1 MRPGHWYRISGDGP
15 DLGLTPT
22 APGTRYLADNDPAR
36 DPRLNPL
43 WSTRERLRRL
53 LGRERLSPWSG
64 RVGFRA
70 ITEAWNSAVFA
81 SRCGPCGSMVVYGG
95 GHADYYGADV
105 HTFDLASRTW
115 ARISDG
121 WLGGTP
127 SQYGEGARYPA
138 ARYPNGSP
146 LPPHTYDYVQYD
158 PVTNDYLLA
167 KGQLELGDHVEAV
180 TIPHLFNLTQR
191 RWRHGPRHPHAV
203 LNSSGCSAWDAVRR
217 VLWTHSGDDG
227 GGNAFIG
234 FAPDADNG
242 DGSFGR
248 WTTMH
253 DSKLRATANGNAMQ
267 HLPTLDLLGIA
278 AHDFVAAAPGVVAVV
293 LVGLERGEM
302 VVGVLARH
310 IGIGRINRLGKT
322 ITMTTEAG
330 AFVQQLGHRRAGLVG
345 RLGSRG
351 CIALAAGFIER
362 GHVGHVL
369 FAQAVGNPTHGRV
382 LALALLVGRQRGHN
396 VGRALARNLGH
407 LVDFGEAGL
416 IALDAMAANAHGDL
430 VGTGFGITLDGF
442 CMG

>member
-234 FAPDADNG
+234 FAPDGDNG

-267 HLPTLDLLGIA
+267 HLPTLDLLVIA
-278 AHDFVAAAPGVVAVV
+278 CHARDALGAVEPGHPGAPLTWLTGCGERPPLAEFAALQYAPHSGALVYCAPRDGGALYTIEPPDGPLSRAKAARWCWRRVDASDRTLDPFEDAALCSRGAVNRSHLFGRLRIATFDDGDYAV
-293 LVGLERGEM
+293 LV
-302 VVGVLARH
+302 RH
-310 IGIGRINRLGKT
+310 VDSPVYAMRLPG
-322 ITMTTEAG
+322 
-330 AFVQQLGHRRAGLVG
+330 
-345 RLGSRG
+345 
-351 CIALAAGFIER
+351 
-362 GHVGHVL
+362 
-369 FAQAVGNPTHGRV
+369 
-382 LALALLVGRQRGHN
+382 
-396 VGRALARNLGH
+396 
-407 LVDFGEAGL
+407 
-416 IALDAMAANAHGDL
+416 
-430 VGTGFGITLDGF
+430 
-442 CMG
+442 

>member
-81 SRCGPCGSMVVYGG
+81 TRCGPCGSMVVYGG

-203 LNSSGCSAWDAVRR
+203 LNSGGCSAWDAVRR

-234 FAPDADNG
+234 FAPDGDNG

-267 HLPTLDLLGIA
+267 HLPTLDLLVIA
-278 AHDFVAAAPGVVAVV
+278 CRARDALGAVEPGHPGAPLTWLTGCGERPPLAEFAALQYAPHSGALVYCAPRDGGALYTIEPPDGPLSRAKAARWCWRRVDASDRTLDPFEDAALCSRGAVNRSHLFGRLRIATFDDGDYAV
-293 LVGLERGEM
+293 LV
-302 VVGVLARH
+302 RH
-310 IGIGRINRLGKT
+310 VDSPVYAMRLPG
-322 ITMTTEAG
+322 
-330 AFVQQLGHRRAGLVG
+330 
-345 RLGSRG
+345 
-351 CIALAAGFIER
+351 
-362 GHVGHVL
+362 
-369 FAQAVGNPTHGRV
+369 
-382 LALALLVGRQRGHN
+382 
-396 VGRALARNLGH
+396 
-407 LVDFGEAGL
+407 
-416 IALDAMAANAHGDL
+416 
-430 VGTGFGITLDGF
+430 
-442 CMG
+442 